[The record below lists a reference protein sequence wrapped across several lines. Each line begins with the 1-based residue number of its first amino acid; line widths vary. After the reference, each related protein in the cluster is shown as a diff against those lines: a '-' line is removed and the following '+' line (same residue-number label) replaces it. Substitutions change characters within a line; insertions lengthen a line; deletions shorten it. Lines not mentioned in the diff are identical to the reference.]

1 MARGGSYY
9 TLRIHGDPE
18 PLGEKKIRHFHKI
31 IEPRAARI
39 T

>member
-9 TLRIHGDPE
+9 TLRIHGVPE
-18 PLGEKKIRHFHKI
+18 PLGEKEIRHIHKI

-39 T
+39 I